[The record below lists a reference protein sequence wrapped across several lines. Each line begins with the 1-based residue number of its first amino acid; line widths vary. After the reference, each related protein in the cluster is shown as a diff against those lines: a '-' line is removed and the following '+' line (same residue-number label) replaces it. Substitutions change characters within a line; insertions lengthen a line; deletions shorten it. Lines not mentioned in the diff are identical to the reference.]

1 MRDRLEAQG
10 GHACAA
16 RPSVGTDSFQVV
28 TTQPAD
34 DPLDLSGRVVL
45 VTGGT
50 RGVGLGIA
58 EGFLGARADVVVCGR
73 TAPASPVAAGD
84 REAVFLTAD
93 VRDADQVVGLFD
105 QIASRYG
112 RLDVAVNNAGG
123 SPVADAATASPRF
136 SAAIVGLNLLA
147 PLQVAQAANAVMQG
161 QAEGGSIINITS
173 VSGTRPSPGT
183 AAYGAAKA
191 GLINLT
197 ESLAAEWAPKVR
209 VNAVCG
215 GAVATE
221 NLHKGHGGDPYIE
234 SIEATVPMGRLA
246 DVADIANACRFLAS
260 PLAAYVSGSNL
271 FVHGGGEVPPFLL
284 LDRDA

>member
-1 MRDRLEAQG
+1 MTHHE
-10 GHACAA
+10 
-16 RPSVGTDSFQVV
+16 GTDPRS
-28 TTQPAD
+28 A
-34 DPLDLSGRVVL
+34 DPLDLTGRVAL

-58 EGFLGARADVVVCGR
+58 VGLLTAGADVVVCGR
-73 TAPASPVAAGD
+73 TPPEEPITGGARTAGF
-84 REAVFLTAD
+84 VTAD
-93 VRDADQVVGLFD
+93 VRDADQVSGLFSE
-105 QIASRYG
+105 IASRFG

-123 SPVADAATASPRF
+123 SPVAEAATASPRF

-147 PLQVAQAANAVMQG
+147 PLQVAQAANAVMQTQPG
-161 QAEGGSIINITS
+161 GGSIINITS

-221 NLHKGHGGDPYIE
+221 NLHRGHGGDPYIE

-246 DVADIANACRFLAS
+246 DVADIANACLFLAS
-260 PLAAYVSGSNL
+260 PLASYISGSNL

-284 LDRDA
+284 LDQNG

>member
-1 MRDRLEAQG
+1 MHRD
-10 GHACAA
+10 
-16 RPSVGTDSFQVV
+16 GT
-28 TTQPAD
+28 
-34 DPLDLSGRVVL
+34 DPLDLTGQVALGTGR
-45 VTGGT
+45 T
-50 RGVGLGIA
+50 RGGGLGIT
-58 EGFLGARADVVVCGR
+58 EGLLAAGADVVVCGR
-73 TAPASPVAAGD
+73 TAPAEAIAEGG
-84 REAVFLTAD
+84 REAVFVAAD
-93 VRDADQVVGLFD
+93 VRDADQIGELFAE
-105 QIASRYG
+105 IASRFG

-123 SPVADAATASPRF
+123 SPVAEAATASPRF
-136 SAAIVGLNLLA
+136 SAAIIGLNLLA
-147 PLQVAQAANAVMQG
+147 PLQVAQAANAVMQM
-161 QAEGGSIINITS
+161 QPEGGSIINITS

-221 NLHKGHGGDPYIE
+221 NLHRGHGGDPYIE

-246 DVADIANACRFLAS
+246 DVADIANACLFLAS
-260 PLAAYVSGSNL
+260 PLASYISGSNL

-284 LDRDA
+284 LDTNR

>member
-1 MRDRLEAQG
+1 MNGA
-10 GHACAA
+10 
-16 RPSVGTDSFQVV
+16 ST
-28 TTQPAD
+28 
-34 DPLDLSGRVVL
+34 DPLDLTGRVAL

-58 EGFLGARADVVVCGR
+58 AGLLAAGADVVVCGR
-73 TAPASPVAAGD
+73 TRPDAPIVGSD
-84 REAVFLTAD
+84 REALFVPAD
-93 VRDADQVVGLFD
+93 VRDAEQVEALFAV
-105 QIASRYG
+105 ISSRFG

-147 PLQVAQAANAVMQG
+147 PLQVAQAANAVMQA
-161 QAEGGSIINITS
+161 QPEGGSIINITS

-221 NLHKGHGGDPYIE
+221 NLHTGHGGDPYIE

-246 DVADIANACRFLAS
+246 DVADIANACLFLAS
-260 PLAAYVSGSNL
+260 PLASYISGSNL

-284 LDRDA
+284 LDPNG

>member
-1 MRDRLEAQG
+1 MTQSEG
-10 GHACAA
+10 TGP
-16 RPSVGTDSFQVV
+16 RPG
-28 TTQPAD
+28 
-34 DPLDLSGRVVL
+34 DPLDLTGRVAL

-50 RGVGLGIA
+50 RGVGLGITVGLLAAGA
-58 EGFLGARADVVVCGR
+58 EVVVCGR
-73 TAPASPVAAGD
+73 TPPEDPITGGP
-84 REAVFLTAD
+84 RTAVFVTAD
-93 VRDADQVVGLFD
+93 VRDAEQVGALFAE
-105 QIASRYG
+105 ITSRFG

-147 PLQVAQAANAVMQG
+147 PLQVAQAANAVMQT
-161 QAEGGSIINITS
+161 QADGGSIINITS

-246 DVADIANACRFLAS
+246 DVADIANACLFLAS
-260 PLAAYVSGSNL
+260 PLASYVSGSNL

-284 LDRDA
+284 LDHERT